1 MIKKQNADIMTH
13 CTKDTL
19 PTSQRFNKY
28 QPNTEINYQT
38 CLISPCLKN
47 KKKQNQNNN
56 NNNTK
61 TKRCDSLWV
70 LSSNK
75 RRPEHKCI
83 VED

>member
-1 MIKKQNADIMTH
+1 MIKKQNKNTDIMTH

-47 KKKQNQNNN
+47 KKPKPKHQQQQQQHQN
-56 NNNTK
+56 K
-61 TKRCDSLWV
+61 KM
-70 LSSNK
+70 
-75 RRPEHKCI
+75 
-83 VED
+83 

>member
-47 KKKQNQNNN
+47 KKKTKPKQQQQHQN
-56 NNNTK
+56 K
-61 TKRCDSLWV
+61 KM
-70 LSSNK
+70 
-75 RRPEHKCI
+75 
-83 VED
+83 

>member
-1 MIKKQNADIMTH
+1 MIKKQNKNADIMTH

-47 KKKQNQNNN
+47 KKPKHQQQHQN
-56 NNNTK
+56 K
-61 TKRCDSLWV
+61 KM
-70 LSSNK
+70 
-75 RRPEHKCI
+75 
-83 VED
+83 